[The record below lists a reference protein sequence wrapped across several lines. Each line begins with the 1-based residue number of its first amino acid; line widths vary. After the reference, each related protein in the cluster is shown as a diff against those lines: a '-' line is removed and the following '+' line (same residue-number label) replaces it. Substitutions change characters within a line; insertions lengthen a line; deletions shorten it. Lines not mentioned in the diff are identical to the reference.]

1 MFENDQPNQK
11 GECMAENIYD
21 KFMKIKIDIDPSKII
36 GKSKNNFC
44 RCCKKTFPEDG
55 TAGNVAW
62 AHECTERI
70 SAHLTWEELGRPSG
84 K

>member
-44 RCCKKTFPEDG
+44 RCCRKTFPENG

-70 SAHLTWEELGRPSG
+70 SAHLNWEELGRPSG

>member
-1 MFENDQPNQK
+1 
-11 GECMAENIYD
+11 MAENIYD

-44 RCCKKTFPEDG
+44 RCFRKTFPENG

-70 SAHLTWEELGRPSG
+70 SAHLNWEELGRPSG